1 MVLSQFQLYIGVLV
15 AFFGALLNEIIH
27 KFIFFIIYL
36 FITLVKLGMEYL
48 KAVNRPL
55 LPPS

>member
-1 MVLSQFQLYIGVLV
+1 MVLSQFQLYIGVSV

-36 FITLVKLGMEYL
+36 FITLVKLGMEY
-48 KAVNRPL
+48 
-55 LPPS
+55 